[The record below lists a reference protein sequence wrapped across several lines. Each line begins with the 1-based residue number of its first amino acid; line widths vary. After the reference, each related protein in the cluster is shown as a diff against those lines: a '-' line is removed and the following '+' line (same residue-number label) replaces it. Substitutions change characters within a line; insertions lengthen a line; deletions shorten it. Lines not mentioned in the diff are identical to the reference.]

1 MCADG
6 YSHTA
11 IAKCLNGDERYNE
24 MLRRYL
30 DGRTPQPPQDGTGSW
45 APSSIRVMLM
55 RTRYIGRVPYREF
68 KNVSRGGRTGQCDKQ
83 EKLGVGRHY

>member
-30 DGRTPQPPQDGTGSW
+30 DGRTPQPPQDGDG
-45 APSSIRVMLM
+45 LM
-55 RTRYIGRVPYREF
+55 GTVQHPRDADAHSLYRA
-68 KNVSRGGRTGQCDKQ
+68 SA
-83 EKLGVGRHY
+83 L